1 MEPAGDLE
9 GVPVQEP
16 HRHPAPEQH
25 HRGDDEKRREQAHR
39 QLWRPVRHVRA
50 AARVVPDEPP
60 ARRRELQHD
69 RRDQGQPDE
78 DVPRHERV
86 HTEKDGRDLENHR
99 SEQEHSNRRGET
111 LVSVG
116 VHGALLQRNC
126 DRAR

>member
-1 MEPAGDLE
+1 VEEAHRDPA
-9 GVPVQEP
+9 
-16 HRHPAPEQH
+16 AEQH
-25 HRGDDEKRREQAHR
+25 DRRHDEQWREQAHR
-39 QLWRPVRHVRA
+39 HLGRAVRDVVTA
-50 AARVVPDEPP
+50 TRVVTDETPSG
-60 ARRRELQHD
+60 AEQLQDD
-69 RRDQGQPDE
+69 RWDQGEPDE